1 MALQSSHVLV
11 HVIKIVPCKNNVTQS
26 NIPLFSLIFSSV
38 DIQTRPTFVKEELTE
53 ADLDKMVNVLFVG
66 VFLMKGT
73 CYISCGGLCIK

>member
-1 MALQSSHVLV
+1 MALWSS
-11 HVIKIVPCKNNVTQS
+11 HVIKISSCKLSLKVTFLDFHRF
-26 NIPLFSLIFSSV
+26 LFSV